1 MAKVK
6 SVSFPESK
14 EYLLDYIESTGR
26 SFSSVVVEALEMFTQ
41 LEKDDRDFSSMK
53 IQRLHTQIDSV
64 NNQIKSLDITK
75 GILTTQIDAEE
86 QKYQRL
92 KDERSHREATIA
104 AFNKEVDKEMKAV
117 YDEYSGVL
125 PLEDCRP
132 HAERR
137 IRERRK
143 T

>member
-6 SVSFPESK
+6 SASFPESK
-14 EYLLDYIESTGR
+14 EYLLDYIKSTGR
-26 SFSSVVVEALEMFTQ
+26 SFSAVVVEALELFSQ
-41 LEKDDRDFSSMK
+41 LEKDDRDFSTMK

-64 NNQIKSLDITK
+64 NNQIKSLEITK

-86 QKYQRL
+86 KKYQRL

-104 AFNKEVDKEMKAV
+104 AFNKEVEKEMKV
-117 YDEYSGVL
+117 VFEEYSGVL
-125 PLEDCRP
+125 PLEDCRL

-137 IRERRK
+137 IRERQR

>member
-26 SFSSVVVEALEMFTQ
+26 SFSAVVVEALELFSQ
-41 LEKDDRDFSSMK
+41 LEKDDRDFSTMK

-75 GILTTQIDAEE
+75 GILTTQIETEE
-86 QKYQRL
+86 NKYQRL
-92 KDERSHREATIA
+92 RDEREHRQATMA
-104 AFNKEVDKEMKAV
+104 AFEVEVKKEMDV
-117 YDEYSGVL
+117 VFEEYNGVL
-125 PLEDCRP
+125 PLEDCRLY
-132 HAERR
+132 AERR
-137 IRERRK
+137 IKERRK
-143 T
+143 V